1 MSRVLLITL
10 LLFTTFATGFGQKF
24 GHVNFGNLLNEMPAT
39 ETADKELEAYQQQLV
54 AKGEKMVKD
63 LREAAELLDKEI
75 PNLAPVEANKRRAKL
90 QQDQQAIVAFEQK
103 MPMMLEEKRREL
115 LTPIINRA
123 KEAINAVGKE
133 QGFAMI
139 FDSSLFNSLLFTQ
152 EGTDLLPAVK
162 AKLGL

>member
-1 MSRVLLITL
+1 
-10 LLFTTFATGFGQKF
+10 
-24 GHVNFGNLLNEMPAT
+24 NEMPAT
-39 ETADKELEAYQQQLV
+39 EVADKELEAYQQQLV
-54 AKGEKMVKD
+54 AKGEKMVED
-63 LREAAELLDKEI
+63 LRKAVADLEAKQDEL
-75 PNLAPVEANKRRAKL
+75 PPVEANKIRTKL
-90 QQDQQAIVAFEQK
+90 QQDQQEIIAFEQK

-115 LTPIINRA
+115 LAPIITRA

-139 FDSSLFNSLLFTQ
+139 FDSSLFNSLLFTE